1 MVKVAFPLLFL
12 NLCTKSRITAPKYMI
27 LSVNYLKMINNPEA
41 KKVNEEQIYHKLLF
55 SH

>member
-12 NLCTKSRITAPKYMI
+12 NLCIFAKS
-27 LSVNYLKMINNPEA
+27 SVNECELLKMINNPGA